1 MHLKLT
7 ARSKL
12 FISLADLTKNH
23 NLRLHFHIF
32 KKSFLSVFKSDGTH
46 IYLEELHAWIKKKD
60 VNIENDFEM
69 LLNIFLQF

>member
-46 IYLEELHAWIKKKD
+46 LEGLHAWIKKKD
-60 VNIENDFEM
+60 DNIGNGSEM
-69 LLNIFLQF
+69 LISISI